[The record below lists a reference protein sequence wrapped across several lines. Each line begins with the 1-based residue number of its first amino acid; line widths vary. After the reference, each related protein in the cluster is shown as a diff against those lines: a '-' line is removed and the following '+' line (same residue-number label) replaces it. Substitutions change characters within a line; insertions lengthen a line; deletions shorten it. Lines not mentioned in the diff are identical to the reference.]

1 MTWVQLRR
9 VASAEVAAPE
19 EAEAAAVA
27 KTAEE
32 TQSATAPAAKKRKRK
47 AEAAEGSGGK
57 SGAKQAKQT
66 KERATAMRDIA
77 GSDAEEEEEDED
89 VKARVQSKGRRG
101 PWYHHTDT
109 SVERKIGKFRLVAH
123 PSRAQTLLMPA
134 YHGVHSKHQRR

>member
-1 MTWVQLRR
+1 MWFVPDCGVEYVGSGRVTWVQLRR
-9 VASAEVAAPE
+9 VAGT
-19 EAEAAAVA
+19 EAAAVA

-77 GSDAEEEEEDED
+77 GSDAEEEEEEED
-89 VKARVQSKGRRG
+89 VKARVQSKGQRG
-101 PWYHHTDT
+101 PWYNHADT
-109 SVERKIGKFRLVAH
+109 SVERKMGKFRLVAH
-123 PSRAQTLLMPA
+123 PSRAQTLPMPA
-134 YHGVHSKHQRR
+134 